1 MYTDI
6 NKRLFVQL
14 MIFIVL
20 MVVGKSQSQSAQ
32 LDETFGNKGIVT
44 TAINLNKSYSEAN
57 TVKILSNGK
66 IVAGGFYS
74 NENNYYNFAI
84 TRYNT
89 DGSLDNSFGTNGVA
103 TIPGSSSNSEVSSI
117 VIQTD
122 SADGN
127 KEKIIAAGFTWI
139 PNDTDFILV
148 RFNPDGSIDSTFGG
162 NGNGIVTSGINN
174 FADYA
179 TSAALQGDGKIII
192 AGYQSNGHDLDFMLA
207 RFSADGIPDN
217 NFGGGDGI
225 VTTDVSGHR
234 TNDRAYSVAIQNDGN
249 IIIAGSSDEENS
261 FAAAR
266 YKSDGSPDASFGS
279 NGIALTSVGSDT
291 GRNNIGYSIA
301 IQNDGRIIIG
311 GRSKNDNVVHITL
324 LRYKSNGKPDS
335 TFDDDGIVVTD
346 LRNNADVRSVFPY
359 HADGENEKIL
369 AAGTFFNGDDLDI
382 VLTRYN
388 ADGSPDA
395 AFGTGGVLIIPR
407 AKSNQTAFAADYQI
421 DPINGRVRKIIT
433 AGYSFD
439 GDNIDFALASLN
451 GDGIIDK
458 SFGTDGIVNTPI
470 ENTHSVLNEIAI
482 QQGENNEEKII
493 AAGRTGRGDSSY
505 ITVVRYNSDGIP
517 DSTFGTA
524 RDGIVL
530 TRVSESEAIIS
541 LNIQKDGKI
550 VAVSNSTL
558 IRYTRDGIIDSS
570 FGLNGIV
577 QLPIRAA
584 DETDHS
590 AAIQD
595 DGKIVIAGSFN
606 NGSDFDYA
614 VVRYDTSG
622 NSDTDFG
629 VKGDGIV
636 VTPIGTSNDF
646 ANSLAIQDDGKIVV
660 AGDYRENS
668 DKLNIA
674 LVRYDPNGTP
684 DNTFGVNGII
694 KKSIGSVN
702 DFVFSAAIQDDG
714 KIIAAGSSAVF
725 NDYDFT
731 LVRFNVN
738 GSIDSTFGI
747 NGIVTTPIGDEDDIV
762 VSVALQTAG
771 GSDSKIVAAG
781 NTVVGVNENFAL
793 VRYNLDGSRD
803 NTFGT
808 NGIITGH
815 TGSSNFAASSVL
827 IQKDG
832 KIVLGGTSSNMY
844 ADFTVFNLIRYNAD
858 IATQVDG
865 GSSGNAVNEFKLGQ
879 SYPNPFNSQTRINYI
894 VPSRDN
900 SGRGV
905 LLVQLKV
912 YNVLGEEV
920 ATLVNKEQQP
930 GKYEISFDAGRLPS
944 GVYFY
949 RIKAGNFIQTKKM
962 ILLK

>member
-1 MYTDI
+1 MYADI
-6 NKRLFVQL
+6 NKRLFVRF

-20 MVVGKSQSQSAQ
+20 MVVGKSQSQSVQ
-32 LDETFGNKGIVT
+32 LDATFGNKGIVT
-44 TAINLNKSYSEAN
+44 TAINLSKSYSEAN

-139 PNDTDFILV
+139 PNDTDFVLV

-179 TSAALQGDGKIII
+179 TSAALQRDGKIII

-234 TNDRAYSVAIQNDGN
+234 TNDRSYSVAIQNDGN

-291 GRNNIGYSIA
+291 GRNNIGYSIT

-324 LRYKSNGKPDS
+324 LRYKSNGISDS
-335 TFDDDGIVVTD
+335 TFDNDGIVVTD

-421 DPINGRVRKIIT
+421 DPVNGRVRKIIT

-451 GDGIIDK
+451 GDGIIDR
-458 SFGTDGIVNTPI
+458 SFGTDGIVNSPI

-482 QQGENNEEKII
+482 QQGENNEEKIV

-505 ITVVRYNSDGIP
+505 ITVVRYNSDGNP

-524 RDGIVL
+524 GDGIVL
-530 TRVSESEAIIS
+530 TRVSESESIIS

-577 QLPIRAA
+577 QLPISAA
-584 DETDHS
+584 DETNHS

-595 DGKIVIAGSFN
+595 DGKIVIAGSFD

-629 VKGDGIV
+629 VRGDGIV
-636 VTPIGTSNDF
+636 VTPIGASNDF

-660 AGDYRENS
+660 AGDYRESS

-674 LVRYDPNGTP
+674 LVRYDPNGAP
-684 DNTFGVNGII
+684 DNTFGVNGIV
-694 KKSIGSVN
+694 KRSIGSVN
-702 DFVFSAAIQDDG
+702 DFVFSTVIQDDG
-714 KIIAAGSSAVF
+714 KIIAAGSSAIF

-731 LVRFNVN
+731 LVRFNAN

-762 VSVALQTAG
+762 VSAVLQTAG

-781 NTVVGVNENFAL
+781 NTFVGVNENFAL

-832 KIVLGGTSSNMY
+832 KIVLGGTSSSMY

-949 RIKAGNFIQTKKM
+949 RIKAGSFVQTKKM